1 MIYTPLTRRAME
13 IAYNAHHGQKDKSGV
28 PYIFHPA
35 HLAEQMTDDIT
46 TCVALLHDVAED
58 TDVTTEE
65 LAREFPAEV
74 MQALRLLTHDP
85 QTDYFD
91 YIRQVKTNAAALTVK
106 MADLEHNADESRL
119 GGDLSVTEEE
129 RLRLREK
136 YRKAKEILLEER

>member
-1 MIYTPLTRRAME
+1 
-13 IAYNAHHGQKDKSGV
+13 
-28 PYIFHPA
+28 
-35 HLAEQMTDDIT
+35 MTDEIT